1 MLRPKRGGVA
11 QEHEVIF
18 EFIRIGNAVKVTAVD
33 VESGIEAV
41 IVGDP
46 AAGEPALKR
55 LAKQKLDYVMAK
67 RRDT

>member
-1 MLRPKRGGVA
+1 MLRRERGGVA

-18 EFIRIGNAVKVTAVD
+18 EFVRIGNAVKVTAVD
-33 VESGIEAV
+33 AESGIEAV

-55 LAKQKLDYVMAK
+55 LAKRKLDYVMAK